1 MDLSRSLFKRENLVG
16 DIDLGV
22 IKGYNWPSPEK
33 VFIENKEDL
42 GLNSEEHKHL
52 RGEKPIAKAEKE
64 RPER

>member
-33 VFIENKEDL
+33 VFIESKEDL
-42 GLNSEEHKHL
+42 GLNSKEHQHL
-52 RGEKPIAKAEKE
+52 RDEKPIAKAEKE